1 MKIEN
6 HPCFNDASRHTFG
19 RIHLPIAPKCNIQCN
34 YCNWKFDCLNEN
46 RPGVT
51 SKILS
56 PKQAMHYL
64 DQAMVISPNI
74 NVVGMAGPGDP
85 FANPEESMETLR
97 LVRAKYPEMLLCVAT
112 NGLDLPPN
120 IDELAALQVSH
131 VTLTINAIDPEIG
144 AGIYSWARYN
154 NKMYR
159 GIHAAMLLIANQL
172 ESLKKL
178 KEAGVTAKVNSIII
192 PGINDSHVIEVARK
206 AAELGADIL
215 NCMPYYS
222 TTGTFFENIAEP
234 SPEMVAVIQ
243 KATGAYLPQMMHCS
257 RCRADA
263 VGIIGELNSLE
274 MMQKLADAAAMPK
287 NPEENRLYVAVGSLE
302 GVMINQHL
310 GEAERFLIYG
320 IESKSGEYVLV
331 DSRKAPPGGGGKERW
346 EALAATLIDC
356 RAVLV
361 NGAGGSPIKVMNAH
375 GIDVMVME
383 GSIKKAVNACFGKE
397 ELSEGIKINP
407 ANACGPSCSK
417 FTAQEPKSS
426 ATHKSSD
433 VAV

>member
-1 MKIEN
+1 MSLKIEN
-6 HPCFNDASRHTFG
+6 HPCFNDASRHTSG

-34 YCNWKFDCLNEN
+34 YCNRKFDCMNEN

-64 DQAMVISPNI
+64 DQAMALSPNI
-74 NVVGMAGPGDP
+74 AVVGIAGPGDP
-85 FANPEESMETLR
+85 FANPDETMETLR

-112 NGLDLPPN
+112 NGLDLPSY

-144 AGIYSWARYN
+144 AEIYSWARYN
-154 NKMYR
+154 KKMYR
-159 GIHAAMLLIANQL
+159 GIHASMLLIANQL
-172 ESLKKL
+172 DSLKKL
-178 KEAGVTAKVNSIII
+178 KKAGVTAKVNSIII
-192 PGINDSHVIEVARK
+192 PGINDTHVIEVARK

-215 NCMPYYS
+215 NCMPYYR
-222 TTGTFFENIAEP
+222 TTETFFENIPEP
-234 SPEMVAVIQ
+234 SPELVAEIQ

-263 VGIIGELNSLE
+263 VGIIGEINSPE
-274 MMQKLADAAAMPK
+274 MMKKLAESAALTK
-287 NPEENRLYVAVGSLE
+287 NPEENRPYIAVASLE
-302 GVMINQHL
+302 GVLINQHL

-320 IESKSGEYVLV
+320 TGRNNGEYVLV
-331 DSRKAPPGGGGKERW
+331 DSRKAPEAGGGKGRW
-346 EALAATLIDC
+346 ETLAATLIDC

-361 NGAGGSPIKVMNAH
+361 NGAGGLPIKVLNAH
-375 GIDVMVME
+375 GIDVMVLE
-383 GSIKKAVNACFGKE
+383 GSIEKAVNACFGKE
-397 ELSEGIKINP
+397 ELSDSIKINP

-417 FTAQEPKSS
+417 FAAPEPKGSCG
-426 ATHKSSD
+426 
-433 VAV
+433 